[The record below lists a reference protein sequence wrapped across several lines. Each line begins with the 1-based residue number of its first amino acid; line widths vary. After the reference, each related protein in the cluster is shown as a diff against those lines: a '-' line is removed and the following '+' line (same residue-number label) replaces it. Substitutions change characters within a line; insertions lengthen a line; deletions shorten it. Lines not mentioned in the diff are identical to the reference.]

1 MQQLYAVAFLAD
13 HCFIIA
19 TMTKG
24 IGSRFMTAGSTFLAD
39 G

>member
-24 IGSRFMTAGSTFLAD
+24 RFMTAGSTFLAD